1 MVCSMR
7 RAWCPFVKDRANAF
21 ADFTPTTPHSDMG
34 VPREGSVQEALARPG
49 VYAADLAC
57 ANEETSWT
65 CLDPRVS
72 GEVFREP
79 AGGIV
84 DHYLTSQAKFLTLTL
99 TLTLTPILTLTLT
112 LTLTSQAKFF
122 REVGEVFNEDDC
134 CGGALV
140 FATKQ

>member
-1 MVCSMR
+1 MCSMR

-21 ADFTPTTPHSDMG
+21 ADFTPTTPLSDMG

-72 GEVFREP
+72 GDVFREP

-84 DHYLTSQAKFLTLTL
+84 DHYLTSQAKFLTL
-99 TLTLTPILTLTLT
+99 ILTLTLT
-112 LTLTSQAKFF
+112 LTHSKVRVRTRQWWTHSSSHELSTT
-122 REVGEVFNEDDC
+122 
-134 CGGALV
+134 CGDP
-140 FATKQ
+140 